1 MINIKNIDL
10 DLIKSGKQSNNI
22 KYIASKNTRYVN
34 SLYLII
40 DEISGHIEES
50 NGNKCSTLTSFSE
63 DKDVLKDYKK
73 KWSNEIKRQI
83 SLITNASDNYDEEY
97 IRIKVNSDN
106 DLILKLR

>member
-73 KWSNEIKRQI
+73 NGRMK
-83 SLITNASDNYDEEY
+83 
-97 IRIKVNSDN
+97 
-106 DLILKLR
+106 LKDKLV

>member
-50 NGNKCSTLTSFSE
+50 NGNKYSTLTSFSE

-73 KWSNEIKRQI
+73 NGRMK
-83 SLITNASDNYDEEY
+83 
-97 IRIKVNSDN
+97 
-106 DLILKLR
+106 LKDKLV